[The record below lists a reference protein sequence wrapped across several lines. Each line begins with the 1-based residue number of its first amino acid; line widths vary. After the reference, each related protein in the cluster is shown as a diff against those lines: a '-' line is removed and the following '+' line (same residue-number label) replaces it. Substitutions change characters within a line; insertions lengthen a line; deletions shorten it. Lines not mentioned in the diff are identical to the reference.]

1 MVFDSLLYLPLLDS
15 YVSLCDCGAAMLQE
29 MLDKGNVI
37 ATVPVNLGGIEF
49 SERVRPYVLDAKI
62 IADDMELLLHGSFR

>member
-37 ATVPVNLGGIEF
+37 ATVLVNLGGIKF
-49 SERVRPYVLDAKI
+49 SEGVCPYILDAKVI
-62 IADDMELLLHGSFR
+62 TDDM